1 LRIKAYLD
9 TQPISVTEKV
19 DIKKIYLG
27 DQLRQNTQNVT
38 ELADSIKK
46 VGLLQPIILRVKNN
60 SNFEVVSGCRR
71 FTACKA
77 LGHKTITC
85 VVIDANDKEAFEV
98 SLIENIQRSSL
109 EPLEKAQ
116 AFKKYVLESGWG
128 GLTELAS
135 NIGRSHSYIIK
146 HIMLLDL
153 PQDIIDLVNSEQLDP
168 STAQELF
175 PVKDTIKQ
183 SEIAKMVI
191 SKQLS
196 SKDVRQIVHGIQE
209 LDADTTLIRYSQ
221 QNKHTRRT
229 ERSLNKA
236 ILVLRIAMSR
246 IGELVEEY
254 GDNWFVHECLME
266 EKNVIH
272 NQIDILLKKKKRLIK
287 MISNNKVSI
296 DSPKLAVANNS
307 HFLETKT
314 NLDPHPN

>member
-1 LRIKAYLD
+1 MRKRSSLKTHLV
-9 TQPISVTEKV
+9 SVTENV
-19 DIKKIYLG
+19 DLDKISLG
-27 DQLRQNTQNVT
+27 NQLRQSNVEHLT
-38 ELADSIKK
+38 ELIDSIRK
-46 VGLLQPIILRVKNN
+46 VGLLQPVVVRVTHDG
-60 SNFEVVSGCRR
+60 NFEVVSGCRR

-77 LGHKTITC
+77 LRWRTIPC

-153 PQDIIDLVNSEQLDP
+153 PQDIINLINSQQLDP

-175 PVKDTIKQ
+175 PVKDIIKQ

-196 SKDVRQIVHGIQE
+196 SKDVRQIVHGIHE
-209 LDADTTLIRYSQ
+209 LDADTTNIRYSQ
-221 QNKHTRRT
+221 QSKHTRRT
-229 ERSLNKA
+229 ESALNKA
-236 ILVLRIAMSR
+236 ISVLRIAMAR
-246 IGELVEEY
+246 IGQLIE
-254 GDNWFVHECLME
+254 DN
-266 EKNVIH
+266 
-272 NQIDILLKKKKRLIK
+272 
-287 MISNNKVSI
+287 
-296 DSPKLAVANNS
+296 
-307 HFLETKT
+307 
-314 NLDPHPN
+314 